1 MYQSFFDILVE
12 LVRAWR
18 DGSRRVRF
26 ALVMAAV
33 LAAIAFTLLMM
44 ADAYLLYPQ
53 RARPIANTLFV
64 VASLIVLTIYA
75 RQRSLRQAEGE
86 KRIEQVERRYDE
98 HPTEPKAAWDLARV
112 KLELYL
118 NRNLS
123 QVTAIF
129 WLTSFV
135 MLVGFSLIGIG
146 VWRIYRSPS
155 ELAPSA
161 LAAISGIVVNL
172 IGATF
177 LTIYRATMQQAKDYV
192 TMLERINAV
201 GMSVQILE
209 SIDPAK
215 GDLKAGATADLAK
228 QLLTIYG
235 SSASAAQKPAATRR
249 SSAA

>member
-18 DGSRRVRF
+18 DGSRRIRL
-26 ALVMAAV
+26 ALLVAAV
-33 LAAIAFTLLMM
+33 LAIVAFTLLMM
-44 ADAYLLYPQ
+44 VDAYLLAP
-53 RARPIANTLFV
+53 RARPIASTLFV
-64 VASLIVLTIYA
+64 AASLIVLTIYA

-86 KRIEQVERRYDE
+86 KKIEQVERRYDE

-135 MLVGFSLIGIG
+135 MIVGFSLIGIG
-146 VWRIYRSPS
+146 VWLIYRKPS

-161 LAAISGIVVNL
+161 LAAISGIVVNV

-177 LTIYRATMQQAKDYV
+177 LSIYRATMQQAKDYV

-235 SSASAAQKPAATRR
+235 SVSTATKKTSPLRR
-249 SSAA
+249 ST

>member
-1 MYQSFFDILVE
+1 
-12 LVRAWR
+12 
-18 DGSRRVRF
+18 
-26 ALVMAAV
+26 
-33 LAAIAFTLLMM
+33 
-44 ADAYLLYPQ
+44 
-53 RARPIANTLFV
+53 
-64 VASLIVLTIYA
+64 
-75 RQRSLRQAEGE
+75 
-86 KRIEQVERRYDE
+86 EQVERRYDE

-135 MLVGFSLIGIG
+135 MIVGFSLIGVG
-146 VWRIYRSPS
+146 VWRIYRAPS

-161 LAAISGIVVNL
+161 LAAISGIVVNV

-177 LTIYRATMQQAKDYV
+177 LVIYRATMQQAKDYV

-209 SIDPAK
+209 SIDPTK
-215 GDLKAGATADLAK
+215 TDLKANATAELAK

-235 SSASAAQKPAATRR
+235 SVNTSPKKASSLRR
-249 SSAA
+249 SRA